1 MYTKVLIESKLN
13 VLTGMHIGGSEA
25 FSAIGAIDSPVIYD
39 QISGLPIIPGS
50 SLKGKLRTLL
60 VRNQTKDIQNMSEHN
75 KDNIEILR
83 LFGASSPITKSRL
96 QFADAFISNKK
107 DFESIGITEVKFENS
122 INRSS
127 GIANPRQIER
137 VNPGVIFDVKIIYD
151 LENIKE
157 FKCDMQNLAKAMKL
171 LQLDYLG
178 GHGTRGYGRISFRD
192 IKISIPERSIDF
204 NDFNLD
210 DDMEE
215 IKNFFE
221 DVQNYELFGIKA

>member
-83 LFGASSPITKSRL
+83 LLGQAVQL
-96 QFADAFISNKK
+96 QSHDCNLPMHLFQIKK
-107 DFESIGITEVKFENS
+107 I
-122 INRSS
+122 
-127 GIANPRQIER
+127 
-137 VNPGVIFDVKIIYD
+137 
-151 LENIKE
+151 L
-157 FKCDMQNLAKAMKL
+157 KA
-171 LQLDYLG
+171 
-178 GHGTRGYGRISFRD
+178 
-192 IKISIPERSIDF
+192 
-204 NDFNLD
+204 
-210 DDMEE
+210 
-215 IKNFFE
+215 
-221 DVQNYELFGIKA
+221 

>member
-1 MYTKVLIESKLN
+1 M
-13 VLTGMHIGGSEA
+13 
-25 FSAIGAIDSPVIYD
+25 
-39 QISGLPIIPGS
+39 
-50 SLKGKLRTLL
+50 
-60 VRNQTKDIQNMSEHN
+60 
-75 KDNIEILR
+75 
-83 LFGASSPITKSRL
+83 